1 VRGYA
6 GAAERR
12 VAPAGHAILVK
23 TLPDKELAIT
33 AAATFPAALTV
44 PPLPQQIPAMYMP
57 RFVAPIGIGLL
68 AAAGCQKPA
77 PRTVPVPDS
86 ARVRVV
92 TETVTVRDRELDL
105 RVARLELRL
114 LDRDAQVEDLQ
125 ARLEEAGREVVRSMA
140 KVQTLATRAEAA
152 SGMAEA
158 QIVLRTLRQSA
169 RGQAAPEVAR
179 AAKFLGEA
187 ANEFD
192 HQNYGG
198 ALWLANQAK
207 SQASVGR
214 TRVSGGDPT
223 SLRPGEVMFA
233 VPLALAT
240 ASRCKIREGP
250 ATTFRVLA
258 TLDGGSRLTGYSY
271 VDQWMRVA
279 DDSGRVGWV
288 YWNLV
293 QKRSDSG
300 N

>member
-1 VRGYA
+1 M
-6 GAAERR
+6 
-12 VAPAGHAILVK
+12 IL
-23 TLPDKELAIT
+23 
-33 AAATFPAALTV
+33 
-44 PPLPQQIPAMYMP
+44 P
-57 RFVAPIGIGLL
+57 RFISLIGFGLL
-68 AAAGCQKPA
+68 ATAACRRPA
-77 PRTVPVPDS
+77 PSTVPVPDS
-86 ARVRVV
+86 TKVRVV

-125 ARLEEAGREVVRSMA
+125 GRLEEASREVVRSMA

-158 QIVLRTLRQSA
+158 QIVLQTLRRSA

-179 AAKFLGEA
+179 AAKFLDDA
-187 ANEFD
+187 TNEFN

-214 TRVSGGDPT
+214 TRVSGGDPS

-233 VPLALAT
+233 VPLMLAT
-240 ASRCKIREGP
+240 AGRCKIREGP
-250 ATTFRVLA
+250 GTTYRVIATR
-258 TLDGGSRLTGYSY
+258 DGGSRLTGYSY

-288 YWNLV
+288 FWNLV

>member
-1 VRGYA
+1 M
-6 GAAERR
+6 
-12 VAPAGHAILVK
+12 IL
-23 TLPDKELAIT
+23 
-33 AAATFPAALTV
+33 
-44 PPLPQQIPAMYMP
+44 P
-57 RFVAPIGIGLL
+57 RFISLCGFGLL
-68 AAAGCQKPA
+68 ATAACRRPA
-77 PRTVPVPDS
+77 PSTVPVPDS
-86 ARVRVV
+86 TKVRVV
-92 TETVTVRDRELDL
+92 TETVTVRDRELDQ

-125 ARLEEAGREVVRSMA
+125 GRLEEASREVVRSMA

-158 QIVLRTLRQSA
+158 QIVLQTLRRSA

-179 AAKFLGEA
+179 GAKFLDDA
-187 ANEFD
+187 TNEFNR
-192 HQNYGG
+192 QNYGG

-214 TRVSGGDPT
+214 TRVSGGDPS

-233 VPLALAT
+233 VPLMLAT
-240 ASRCKIREGP
+240 AGRCKIREGP
-250 ATTFRVLA
+250 GTTFRVIA

-271 VDQWMRVA
+271 ADQWMRVA

-288 YWNLV
+288 FWNLV

>member
-1 VRGYA
+1 
-6 GAAERR
+6 
-12 VAPAGHAILVK
+12 
-23 TLPDKELAIT
+23 
-33 AAATFPAALTV
+33 
-44 PPLPQQIPAMYMP
+44 LPQQIPAMP
-57 RFVAPIGIGLL
+57 KTRAFAIL
-68 AAAGCQKPA
+68 ALSITATAGCPKPA
-77 PRTVPVPDS
+77 PKTVPVPDTT
-86 ARVRVV
+86 RVRVV
-92 TETVTVRDRELDL
+92 TETVTVRDRDLEL

-158 QIVLRTLRQSA
+158 QIVLQTLRQSA

-179 AAKFLGEA
+179 AAKFLLEA

-207 SQASVGR
+207 SQASAGR
-214 TRVSGGDPT
+214 TRVSGGDPS

-233 VPLALAT
+233 VPLPLST

-250 ATTFRVLA
+250 ATTYRVIA

-288 YWNLV
+288 FWNLV
-293 QKRSDSG
+293 QKRSESG